1 MMDTRATRFH
11 WLILLAIGVA
21 WVAAGLGSAAD
32 PEPVADPRPLAGR
45 TLRVAIAP
53 IVTAVEFSNDKPY
66 GAMIDIW
73 AELARRLGVSTDFV
87 RKPTFMDLMT
97 VVAKGDVDLALGPL
111 AITEDRERTLDLT
124 HPVFHSGLRLVVRQK
139 NDTGFLS
146 AIRSFVSWQLL
157 ELVGLVLALAVLSGH
172 LLWWAERS
180 RNSHSFP
187 REYPRGVFEALWWIA
202 STIVTGGCDDKH
214 VDGPLGRLI
223 AFAWMVGGIGLLAAF
238 TSVLTATLTAEQ
250 VTGVIHGPRDL
261 AGRTVGCQ
269 TASVTA
275 ACVAQRGA
283 IVRDYATVR
292 DALEALS
299 LGMVDAVAG
308 ENESLMVMIQQIGG
322 DQLKIVGPIFESFDF
337 GIALPNGSPLRE
349 PLNTTILRM
358 REDGTLERI
367 REKWL
372 GKHD

>member
-1 MMDTRATRFH
+1 MAC
-11 WLILLAIGVA
+11 GSV
-21 WVAAGLGSAAD
+21 GLCNAAD
-32 PEPVADPRPLAGR
+32 PDALAEERPLAGKR
-45 TLRVAIAP
+45 LRVAVAP
-53 IVTAVEFSNDKPY
+53 VATAVEFSGDKPY

-73 AELARRLGVSTDFV
+73 EELARRLGLSTEYVREATFV
-87 RKPTFMDLMT
+87 DLMK
-97 VVAKGDVDLALGPL
+97 VVSAGEVDVSLGPL
-111 AITEDRERTLDLT
+111 AITEERERNFDLT
-124 HPVFHSGLRLVVRQK
+124 HSVFHSGLRLAVRQK
-139 NDTGFLS
+139 NDTGFLA
-146 AIRSFVSWQLL
+146 AIRSLLSWKLL
-157 ELVGLVLALAVLSGH
+157 ALAGVVLALALLSGH

-180 RNSHSFP
+180 LNPRSFP
-187 REYPRGVFEALWWIA
+187 PEYPRGVIESMWWIA

-214 VDGPLGRLI
+214 VDGPVGRLI

-238 TSVLTATLTAEQ
+238 TSVLTATMTAEQ

-269 TASVTA
+269 TASVA
-275 ACVAQRGA
+275 ATCVAQRGG
-283 IVRDYATVR
+283 IVREYATIR

-299 LGMVDAVAG
+299 LGMVEAVAG
-308 ENESLMVMIQQIGG
+308 ENESLMFMIRKLGG
-322 DQLKIVGPIFESFDF
+322 DGLSVVGPIFESFDF

-349 PLNTTILRM
+349 ELNTAILRI

>member
-1 MMDTRATRFH
+1 MIDTSATGIR
-11 WLILLAIGVA
+11 WRTLVAVGVA
-21 WVAAGLGSAAD
+21 WAAAGLGSAAD
-32 PEPVADPRPLAGR
+32 PEPGADPRPLAGR

-53 IVTAVEFSNDKPY
+53 IVTAVDFSNGKPY

-73 AELARRLGVSTDFV
+73 DDLAGRLGVSTEFV
-87 RKPTFMDLMT
+87 PQPTFQELMAI
-97 VVAKGDVDLALGPL
+97 VAKGDVDLALGPL

-124 HPVFHSGLRLVVRQK
+124 HPIFHSGLRLAVRQK
-139 NDTGFLS
+139 TDTGFLA
-146 AIRSFVSWQLL
+146 AISSLLSWQLL
-157 ELVGLVLALAVLSGH
+157 ELAGLVLALALISGH
-172 LLWWAERS
+172 LLWWVERR
-180 RNSHSFP
+180 RNPHSFP
-187 REYPRGVFEALWWIA
+187 RGYPRGVIEALWWIA

-223 AFAWMVGGIGLLAAF
+223 AFAWMVGGIGLIAAF

-261 AGRTVGCQ
+261 AGRTVGCL
-269 TASVTA
+269 TNSVA
-275 ACVAQRGA
+275 VDCVAQRGG
-283 IVRDYATVR
+283 IVREYATAR
-292 DALEALS
+292 DAIEALA
-299 LGMVDAVAG
+299 LGMVEAVAG
-308 ENESLMVMIQQIGG
+308 ENESLMFLIKQFGA
-322 DQLKIVGPIFESFDF
+322 DRLKVVGPIFESLDF

-358 REDGTLERI
+358 REDGTLDRI

>member
-1 MMDTRATRFH
+1 MMDTRATSGR
-11 WLILLAIGVA
+11 WRILLAVGMA
-21 WVAAGLGSAAD
+21 WAAAGLGRAAD
-32 PEPVADPRPLAGR
+32 PEAGADPQPPAGR

-53 IVTAVEFSNDKPY
+53 IVTAVEFSDDKPY

-73 AELARRLGVSTDFV
+73 AELARRLEVSTDFV
-87 RKPTFMDLMT
+87 REPTFMDLMR
-97 VVAKGDVDLALGPL
+97 VAAKGEVDLALGPL

-146 AIRSFVSWQLL
+146 AIRSLLSWQLL

-180 RNSHSFP
+180 RNAHSFP
-187 REYPRGVFEALWWIA
+187 AEYPRGVFEALWWIA

-269 TASVTA
+269 TASVA
-275 ACVAQRGA
+275 AICVAQRGA
-283 IVRDYATVR
+283 IVRDYPTVR

-299 LGMVDAVAG
+299 LGMVEAVAG
-308 ENESLMVMIQQIGG
+308 ENESLMVMIKQLGG
-322 DQLKIVGPIFESFDF
+322 DRLKIVGPIFESFDF